1 MWNQIDWTVVG
12 SQIAGVAVLLAAGWK
27 WLKSHDPKLVSEIP
41 AGVEHVVDGVAHEI
55 EDLAKTPWF
64 ASVAATGKLEIKH
77 VTDKL
82 LVSHLGQAA
91 SQAVA
96 SFGLTAAKTLA
107 ALTEG
112 EKGTAIEMV
121 QTALSAVGQK
131 VTPAQALT
139 ALQVA
144 DSAIQ
149 SLASVA
155 QAATAR
161 SQALSQSVAPT
172 PAPDAAASA

>member
-41 AGVEHVVDGVAHEI
+41 VGVEHVVDGVAHEI

-82 LVSHLGQAA
+82 LVSHLGTAA
-91 SQAVA
+91 SQALA
-96 SFGLTAAKTLA
+96 SFGKVLGSM
-107 ALTEG
+107 TES
-112 EKGTAIEMV
+112 EKGTAVEMV
-121 QTALSAVGQK
+121 QSALTVVGQK

-161 SQALSQSVAPT
+161 SQALSQSVTSAPVSDT
-172 PAPDAAASA
+172 TATA